1 MVNELVNENPEDYEL
16 ESPTGFRDDWD
27 EAPGTIKK
35 LTNPS
40 ELTGEG
46 FNGPEQIS
54 NALTLT
60 QSVEKNF
67 YAGNLTNQA
76 QYGVKLFFI
85 KEFERK
91 KMLGIPLDPKM
102 FGLYATLDTMG
113 AKMSLLEIQ
122 TSNSI
127 NARHQDSLVDAL
139 TNGVRRLFNKFKKN
153 PEEENLQ
160 R

>member
-1 MVNELVNENPEDYEL
+1 
-16 ESPTGFRDDWD
+16 
-27 EAPGTIKK
+27 
-35 LTNPS
+35 
-40 ELTGEG
+40 
-46 FNGPEQIS
+46 
-54 NALTLT
+54 
-60 QSVEKNF
+60 
-67 YAGNLTNQA
+67 
-76 QYGVKLFFI
+76 
-85 KEFERK
+85 
-91 KMLGIPLDPKM
+91 MLGIPLDPKM